1 MTKEIFKIVTHD
13 GTFHTDEVFA
23 CATLELVFADKNI
36 EIIRTRDQQ
45 IIEHAD
51 CVVDVGMIYDE
62 NSLRFDHHQKEGA
75 GERDNGIPYASFGL
89 VWKKYGEDLCQNIE
103 IANYIDEQL
112 VSSIDAAD
120 NGVKCERDCMK
131 GAYVYSIGDIISSI
145 RPTWQE
151 NTSMDE
157 AFKEAVSVARGII
170 SRILIHAKAYLDSKD
185 FLIQSY
191 LNSPDKRIIEIGKE
205 YPGWYE
211 ILSLYSEPLYVIY
224 ERSSEGW
231 GVKAVRIE
239 PNNFETRKPFP
250 ESWAGLRDEELQNI
264 TGVKDAVF
272 AHASRFFVVAKSK
285 EGAIE
290 LAQKAL
296 LL

>member
-1 MTKEIFKIVTHD
+1 MTKDIFKIVTHD

-23 CATLELVFADKNI
+23 CAALELVFNDKNI
-36 EIIRTRDQQ
+36 EIIRTRDQE
-45 IIEHAD
+45 IIESAD

-62 NSLRFDHHQKEGA
+62 DTLRFDHHQKEGA
-75 GERDNGIPYASFGL
+75 GERENTIPYASFGL
-89 VWKKYGEDLCQNIE
+89 VWKKYGEKLCQNIE

-120 NGVKCERDCMK
+120 NGVKCDRDCMK

-151 NTSMDE
+151 NRSMDE
-157 AFKEAVSVARGII
+157 AFIEAVSVARSII

-191 LNSPDKRIIEIGKE
+191 LNAPDKRIIEIGKE

-211 ILSLYSEPLYVIY
+211 ILSLYPEPLYVIY

-231 GVKAVRIE
+231 GVKAVRSE

-250 ESWAGLRDEELQNI
+250 EAWAGLRDEELQNV